1 MLIRANSDIPPNT
14 ELTQQYLAPEAH
26 FLTRRKDF
34 PLHWD
39 FECDC
44 VLCTT
49 EAKSPD
55 EKHLQRRELVE
66 KIKTLA
72 LKSRDRDRNGDAR
85 GGGGAGGGGGNGK
98 SVGVGVTNSTIKAI
112 ERLTRKLEE
121 LHEIEVYGEIPR
133 LLLVHPTIWLTEAHK
148 EKGNHAKVVR
158 WAGEILRNFGFV
170 GGLKGIG
177 GAGGG
182 ESLGEG
188 DRGEAIELGRG
199 IVNVES
205 FAALKAAGE
214 AYKALGEE
222 GMGERCEVE
231 AKGMW
236 EVITGC
242 GVGVQE
248 VFKGSR

>member
-1 MLIRANSDIPPNT
+1 MMLIRANSDIPPNT

-44 VLCTT
+44 VLCTS
-49 EAKSPD
+49 EARSPD
-55 EKHLQRRELVE
+55 EKHVQRRELVE

-72 LKSRDRDRNGDAR
+72 LKSRDRESNSDAR
-85 GGGGAGGGGGNGK
+85 RIDGGGGKGM
-98 SVGVGVTNSTIKAI
+98 GVGVTNSTIKAI

-121 LHEIEVYGEIPR
+121 LHEPEVYGEIPR
-133 LLLVHPTIWLTEAHK
+133 LLLVHPSIWLTEAHR

-170 GGLKGIG
+170 GGLG
-177 GAGGG
+177 GVAGEAGGG
-182 ESLGEG
+182 G
-188 DRGEAIELGRG
+188 IGRG

-205 FAALKAAGE
+205 FGALKAAGE
-214 AYKALGEE
+214 AYRALGEE
-222 GMGERCEVE
+222 GMAERCEVE
-231 AKGMW
+231 ARGMW

-242 GVGVQE
+242 RVGVEE